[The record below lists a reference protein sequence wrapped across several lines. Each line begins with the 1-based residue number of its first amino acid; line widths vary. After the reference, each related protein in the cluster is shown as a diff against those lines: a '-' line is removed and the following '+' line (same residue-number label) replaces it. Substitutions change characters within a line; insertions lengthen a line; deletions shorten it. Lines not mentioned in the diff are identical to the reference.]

1 MEADGVK
8 EVGISN
14 LKDAVKAVYK
24 VATSLLLELV
34 FIDSILLAPISEKN
48 RKYVLEIRK

>member
-1 MEADGVK
+1 MEADGIK

-24 VATSLLLELV
+24 LATSLLPELV
-34 FIDSILLAPISEKN
+34 FIESIIFAPIN
-48 RKYVLEIRK
+48 EIS